1 VLNEYRDTPHAE
13 PVRRADPRPPGCSPP
28 ARHSFAERSTRHA
41 PAELPFPGGVVD
53 PGVPAPERGGAIQAL
68 THDVLVARSLELSSS
83 GFITI
88 ISIIQ
93 GVALALL
100 AQNTFAG
107 PTPLIYLQS
116 LALLLVLVTVF
127 YFYLTVCVLLR
138 WAPSFLDA
146 FLPFGIAGLEI
157 PPAFFLGA
165 GTAWNAW
172 LGAFWVFTS
181 GGLQMTIKWSP
192 PSHFGHD
199 RKAHRLLHQWLR
211 ELKLITITG
220 GTATLALAYLSH
232 LQPGGQR
239 WWGAAGA
246 LVALATV
253 ALVVARTEIRSSQI
267 HHHFG
272 VNRPPF
278 N

>member
-1 VLNEYRDTPHAE
+1 MLNEYRDTPHA
-13 PVRRADPRPPGCSPP
+13 DRPPGYAPP
-28 ARHSFAERSTRHA
+28 ARHSFTGRSSRHLPTELLIPSRTADSPPPA
-41 PAELPFPGGVVD
+41 PSV
-53 PGVPAPERGGAIQAL
+53 PERGGAIQAL

-181 GGLQMTIKWSP
+181 VGLHLTINWSP

-211 ELKLITITG
+211 ELRLITLAG
-220 GTATLALAYLSH
+220 GTITLALAWLAH
-232 LQPGGQR
+232 LQSGDSR
-239 WWGAAGA
+239 WWGAVGA
-246 LVALATV
+246 LIALATV
-253 ALVVARTEIRSSQI
+253 GLVVARTEIRSSQI
-267 HHHFG
+267 HQHFG